1 MCELEDRMHGID
13 SEWEKYFKSGCDE
26 YEELR
31 ARRKDLHTRY
41 GNMQRRIAKWAGQ
54 LEDVDASLIRKLI
67 QGLKNPDVQK
77 AVKKFI
83 RRMAKFV
90 PYLGHI
96 ITIIFFIYDWYTGGF
111 WNAVKEFAVQNNSPE
126 MHHTQQ
132 GTILA
137 RHGGAN
143 DEASVLSGLGGR
155 ILGRGT

>member
-1 MCELEDRMHGID
+1 MCELEERMHGID
-13 SEWEKYFKSGCDE
+13 LEWKEYFTSGCDE

-54 LEDVDASLIRKLI
+54 LKDVDASLVRKLI
-67 QGLKNPDVQK
+67 QGLKNPDVQR
-77 AVKKFI
+77 AVIKFL
-83 RRMAKFV
+83 RRMATFV
-90 PYLGHI
+90 PYIGHI
-96 ITIIFFIYDWYTGGF
+96 IKIIFFIYDWYTGGF
-111 WNAVKEFAVQNNSPE
+111 WNAVKGLVVQNNSPE

-137 RHGGAN
+137 RQGGAN
-143 DEASVLSGLGGR
+143 GEASVLSGLGGR

>member
-13 SEWEKYFKSGCDE
+13 LEWKKYFTSGCDE

-41 GNMQRRIAKWAGQ
+41 GGMQRRIAKWARQ
-54 LEDVDASLIRKLI
+54 LEDVDASLVRKLI
-67 QGLKNPDVQK
+67 QGLQNPNVQK
-77 AVKKFI
+77 AVIKFI
-83 RRMAKFV
+83 RRMAIFV
-90 PYLGHI
+90 PYIGHI
-96 ITIIFFIYDWYTGGF
+96 ITIIFFIYDRYTGGF
-111 WNAVKEFAVQNNSPE
+111 WNAVKGFLVQNNSPE